1 MQRRSRM
8 ITASLLTASLT
19 ALSALGCSST
29 NDGGGGDPKCK
40 ALTSY
45 TASSGNLVNYM
56 TDIYPILASTDVTTG
71 GCAQVTICHG
81 VNPSGLDSLTNP
93 TKFLQFLYEPAN
105 PGMARTNLLT
115 ASVNAPGMQRVAPGS
130 VQDLRSNHPRL
141 RERDVRRGCQ
151 HRQQQAVRRRDAERG
166 RGADRR
172 AADEDPRLDRPGR
185 RELGAPRR

>member
-1 MQRRSRM
+1 M

-130 VQDLRSNHPRL
+130 VGQSFLAYKISDRTTLACVNAMCVEGDSIGNNKPCG
-141 RERDVRRGCQ
+141 DVMPSVG
-151 HRQQQAVRRRDAERG
+151 AALTDAQRTKILDWIAQ
-166 RGADRR
+166 GA
-172 AADEDPRLDRPGR
+172 GS
-185 RELGAPRR
+185 